1 MKIKSYAEGGFLDD
15 GATVDPMSGNEVP
28 TGSLQEEVRDD
39 IPAQLSEGEF
49 VVPADVVR
57 FIGLDKLMKMRDSA
71 KKGLAS
77 MEAEGQIGGSPSPQG
92 MPMDMGMEMPLE
104 DDDIAMDALIDGM
117 DGEGF
122 DEQAMNFAEGG
133 MPTYEEYT
141 GRKFK
146 DNIMV
151 EYTKYSNEEGDIITI
166 KTING
171 KPLQQVPEGYTLYI
185 PPPKDEFVDPIEEEF
200 VDMPTTNNQDARDFA
215 QNGGREEQAAEIA
228 SSDSLGRDRYDRL
241 QKISK
246 FGNTQVGIDA
256 LWDEMTGQEKSL
268 YQSRFKDLKSMGG
281 LDSFFTKGMSP
292 VDRMMSAIQTTNTIN
307 SRRGLSITKSQDSMY
322 SDKPLDVKKMI
333 SVLGRA
339 LLGGIPGMLTAAEVG
354 ELGVDSSQVKSAAR
368 KFVMSGLGQRSGIGD
383 ESIQPSTYTPTEY
396 NQEYWKNFVGASSAE
411 IDAEKLRIA
420 RETGLGAYGKTLT
433 EAEIKDLNRIA
444 RAQDIQDKSDRTVA
458 ERERKLAYDINE
470 KEIQAELDR
479 VESEELQTIYDREG
493 RETSAEEASGIAKIA
508 REESIRKAAASAA
521 TQKLLDD
528 QNRRQQGQS
537 TGNGGDGRGQRQRDA
552 EAGNGFGQGNANQ
565 ASEDEGQTDYGY
577 MNRGG
582 LASKKKPAVMKMRK
596 DPTSGIAAK
605 KKSKQKAQAK
615 KGALAAKRT

>member
-57 FIGLDKLMKMRDSA
+57 FIGLDKLMKMRDAA

-77 MEAEGQIGGSPSPQG
+77 MEAEGQIGGSPPPQD

-117 DGEGF
+117 DSEGF
-122 DEQAMNFAEGG
+122 EEQAMNFAKGG
-133 MPTYEEYT
+133 MPTYEQYT
-141 GRKFK
+141 GRSF
-146 DNIMV
+146 NTPETIQHL
-151 EYTKYSNEEGDIITI
+151 KYVNAEGDYITI
-166 KTING
+166 PTLRG
-171 KPLQQVPEGYTLYI
+171 KALRPIPEGYTLYV
-185 PPPKDEFVDPIEEEF
+185 PPEESGIVDPPEEE
-200 VDMPTTNNQDARDFA
+200 VIEVAKPVTNNQVALDFA

-228 SSDSLGRDRYDRL
+228 SSESLGRDRYNRL

-268 YQSRFKDLKSMGG
+268 YQSRFKDPKFA
-281 LDSFFTKGMSP
+281 DSFLTKGMSP
-292 VDRMMSAIQTTNTIN
+292 VDRMMSAIQTSNSIN
-307 SRRGLSITKSQDSMY
+307 ARRGLSINKSQDSMY

-333 SVLGRA
+333 KVLGRA
-339 LLGGIPGMLTAAEVG
+339 LLVGIPGMLSAAEVG
-354 ELGVDSSQVKSAAR
+354 ELGVDSSQVKAAAR

-458 ERERKLAYDINE
+458 ERERKLAYDANE

-479 VESEELQTIYDREG
+479 VESETIYDREG
-493 RETSAEEASGIAKIA
+493 RETSAEEAKIA
-508 REESIRKAAASAA
+508 REESIRKAAASSA
-521 TQKLLDD
+521 TQDILKD
-528 QNRRQQGQS
+528 QNRLQQ
-537 TGNGGDGRGQRQRDA
+537 GGDGNDNKSDNNINKNTVSAKQNKK
-552 EAGNGFGQGNANQ
+552 E
-565 ASEDEGQTDYGY
+565 EEGRDYGSDY
-577 MNRGG
+577 DKMYGNTGG

-596 DPTSGIAAK
+596 DPTSGLAAK